1 MACGTPVIAARSGAM
16 PELIKDGE
24 TGFLVDTKEG
34 RIIDDTELKA
44 NICDAQP
51 YSQWLK
57 ENMLELSDLPK
68 PDQVPET
75 DFESLLL
82 RQKIPLKTFPTAKI
96 IFIQLQTLSSTASAP
111 IVG

>member
-1 MACGTPVIAARSGAM
+1 MGSEVGAVEI
-16 PELIKDGE
+16 PPKNIKFKGRLQP
-24 TGFLVDTKEG
+24 GKMFLVDTKEG

-51 YSQWLK
+51 YSQWLR

-82 RQKIPLKTFPTAKI
+82 RKKKQKF
-96 IFIQLQTLSSTASAP
+96 
-111 IVG
+111 